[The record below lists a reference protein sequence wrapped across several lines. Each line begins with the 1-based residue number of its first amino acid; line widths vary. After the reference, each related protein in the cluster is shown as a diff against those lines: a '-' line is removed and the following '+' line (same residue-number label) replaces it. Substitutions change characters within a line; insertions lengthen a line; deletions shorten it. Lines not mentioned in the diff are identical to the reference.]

1 MVFVYDLQKV
11 LKEKFKCQ
19 CSETKLK
26 IPKDA
31 SLSAFIRSKNI
42 VQGWG
47 QGMIDAHSRKNKN
60 KNMVEPIMEEEF
72 SAECLESKCFKLR
85 LS

>member
-11 LKEKFKCQ
+11 LKENFKCQ

-47 QGMIDAHSRKNKN
+47 QGMIDAHSRKKQKQKHGGTHNGRRVLCRVFRIK
-60 KNMVEPIMEEEF
+60 VF
-72 SAECLESKCFKLR
+72 
-85 LS
+85 

>member
-1 MVFVYDLQKV
+1 MLHTHAEEMYQAYQFMVFVYDLQKV
-11 LKEKFKCQ
+11 LKENFKCQ

-47 QGMIDAHSRKNKN
+47 QGMIDAHSRKKKKTKTWWN
-60 KNMVEPIMEEEF
+60 P
-72 SAECLESKCFKLR
+72 
-85 LS
+85 

>member
-1 MVFVYDLQKV
+1 MTFEKFY
-11 LKEKFKCQ
+11 KENFKCQ
-19 CSETKLK
+19 CRETKLK

-47 QGMIDAHSRKNKN
+47 QGMIDVHSRKK
-60 KNMVEPIMEEEF
+60 KQQKTTVEPIMEEEF
-72 SAECLESKCFKLR
+72 SAECLESKCIKLR

>member
-11 LKEKFKCQ
+11 LKENFKCQ

-47 QGMIDAHSRKNKN
+47 QGMIDAHSRKKKKKQKHGGTHNGRRVLCRVFRIK
-60 KNMVEPIMEEEF
+60 VF
-72 SAECLESKCFKLR
+72 
-85 LS
+85 

>member
-47 QGMIDAHSRKNKN
+47 QGMIDAHSRKKKKQKHGGTHNGRRVLCRVFRIK
-60 KNMVEPIMEEEF
+60 VF
-72 SAECLESKCFKLR
+72 
-85 LS
+85 

>member
-1 MVFVYDLQKV
+1 
-11 LKEKFKCQ
+11 
-19 CSETKLK
+19 
-26 IPKDA
+26 
-31 SLSAFIRSKNI
+31 
-42 VQGWG
+42 
-47 QGMIDAHSRKNKN
+47 MIDAHSRKKKN